1 MSRSGKYPSFKVT
14 WIVSKFS
21 QQHRFTFQV
30 KTVYLTVNKNI
41 NIKRGRIVMTAIFVD
56 ADACPVVSE
65 TIQVAREY
73 NLKCTLICDTAHE
86 IHREGA
92 ETIIVSKG
100 ADAVDFVLVNR
111 VQKNDI
117 VVTQDYGLAAMVLAK
132 QGHPIDQNGRLYT
145 EENID
150 QLLYARH
157 KAQKIRMSGGRLRG
171 PKKRPK
177 ENNIRFSKSLRQLC
191 ERLSAIEE

>member
-1 MSRSGKYPSFKVT
+1 MAT
-14 WIVSKFS
+14 I
-21 QQHRFTFQV
+21 
-30 KTVYLTVNKNI
+30 LI
-41 NIKRGRIVMTAIFVD
+41 D
-56 ADACPVVSE
+56 ADACPVVDE
-65 TIQVAREY
+65 TIRIAKQFGFR
-73 NLKCTLICDTAHE
+73 CILICDTTHE
-86 IHREGA
+86 MHRDGA

-145 EENID
+145 EENMD

-157 KAQKIRMSGGRLRG
+157 TAQKIRMAGGRLRG
-171 PKKRPK
+171 PKKRSK
-177 ENNIRFSKSLRQLC
+177 ESNVKFEASMRALC
-191 ERLSAIEE
+191 QRIAGIESNT

>member
-1 MSRSGKYPSFKVT
+1 MAT
-14 WIVSKFS
+14 I
-21 QQHRFTFQV
+21 
-30 KTVYLTVNKNI
+30 LI
-41 NIKRGRIVMTAIFVD
+41 D
-56 ADACPVVSE
+56 ADACPVVDE
-65 TIQVAREY
+65 TIRIAKQFGFR
-73 NLKCTLICDTAHE
+73 CMLICDTTHE
-86 IHREGA
+86 MHRDGA

-132 QGHPIDQNGRLYT
+132 KGHPIDQNGRLYT

-157 KAQKIRMSGGRLRG
+157 TAQKIRMAGGRLRG
-171 PKKRPK
+171 PKKRSK
-177 ENNIRFSKSLRQLC
+177 ESNAKFELSMRELCKRITEIESK
-191 ERLSAIEE
+191 

>member
-1 MSRSGKYPSFKVT
+1 MAT
-14 WIVSKFS
+14 I
-21 QQHRFTFQV
+21 
-30 KTVYLTVNKNI
+30 LI
-41 NIKRGRIVMTAIFVD
+41 D
-56 ADACPVVSE
+56 ADACPVVDE
-65 TIQVAREY
+65 TIRIAKQFGFR
-73 NLKCTLICDTAHE
+73 CMLICDTTHE
-86 IHREGA
+86 MHRDGA

-145 EENID
+145 EENMD

-157 KAQKIRMSGGRLRG
+157 TAQKIRMAGGRLRG
-171 PKKRPK
+171 PKKRSK
-177 ENNIRFSKSLRQLC
+177 ESNVKFEASMRALC
-191 ERLSAIEE
+191 QRVAEIESNT

>member
-1 MSRSGKYPSFKVT
+1 MP
-14 WIVSKFS
+14 
-21 QQHRFTFQV
+21 
-30 KTVYLTVNKNI
+30 
-41 NIKRGRIVMTAIFVD
+41 AIFVD
-56 ADACPVVSE
+56 ADGCPVVSE
-65 TIQVAREY
+65 TIQIA
-73 NLKCTLICDTAHE
+73 NLFNFKCTLICDTAHE

-145 EENID
+145 NDNID

-157 KAQKIRMSGGRLRG
+157 QAQKIRMSGGRLRG
-171 PKKRPK
+171 PKKRSK
-177 ENNIRFSKSLRQLC
+177 ENNERFKVSFTKLCASLSDQ
-191 ERLSAIEE
+191 

>member
-1 MSRSGKYPSFKVT
+1 MP
-14 WIVSKFS
+14 
-21 QQHRFTFQV
+21 
-30 KTVYLTVNKNI
+30 
-41 NIKRGRIVMTAIFVD
+41 AILID
-56 ADACPVVSE
+56 ADACPVVNE
-65 TIQVAREY
+65 TIQIA
-73 NLKCTLICDTAHE
+73 KQHGFPCILICDTAHE
-86 IHREGA
+86 MHREGA

-145 EENID
+145 NENID

-157 KAQKIRMSGGRLRG
+157 NAQKIRMSGGRLRG
-171 PKKRPK
+171 PKKRAK
-177 ENNIRFSKSLRQLC
+177 ENNIRFEKSLQELIKK
-191 ERLSAIEE
+191 LSKPVE